1 VRASD
6 LRGLPTPGASVGAHP
21 SKGSLQAMLFRVSE
35 VLGALALIV
44 LLLAAKWMPVFAG
57 LPLAQM
63 AGIVSFSFA
72 IFLSL
77 RIYNAELARIRAE

>member
-1 VRASD
+1 MSD
-6 LRGLPTPGASVGAHP
+6 LCVIFPRAGASVGA
-21 SKGSLQAMLFRVSE
+21 SRAKVRVQAMLFRISE
-35 VLGALALIV
+35 VLGALALVV
-44 LLLAAKWMPVFAG
+44 LLLAAKWVPAFAG